1 MPLLLPDDQ
10 ETRDASSR
18 VALSVVILNWNSAD
32 YLRAALASIVSQ
44 DWRHNIEVIVVD
56 NFSYLDDAVEMVRRE
71 YSQVELLALDKNIG
85 FAAGN
90 NAALPHARGD
100 YLLFLNPDTVT
111 HDGALDVLIDFL
123 DAHPQ
128 AGACGPKL
136 LNDDGTLQKS
146 CRAFPSFGAG
156 LFRSSFLGRMF
167 PHNPWTRSYLM
178 LDFSHEK
185 AAQVDWLS
193 GAALL
198 VRRAAM
204 EKIGAWDE
212 NFFMYCEDV
221 DLCYRLKE
229 AGWERWYV
237 PDAVISHRIGG
248 SSDWLRGVT
257 IRRHHASM
265 LRYYVKHHGRGVRAL
280 LVPVAAAGIGVRA
293 LSALAKL
300 YWFYWRRGVPNKPNR
315 KK

>member
-1 MPLLLPDDQ
+1 MPLLSPESILP
-10 ETRDASSR
+10 ERDASTR
-18 VALSVVILNWNSAD
+18 VALSVVVLNWNAAH
-32 YLRAALASIVSQ
+32 YLRAALSSLVGQ
-44 DWRHNIEVIVVD
+44 NWKHNIEVIVVD
-56 NFSYLDDAVEMVRRE
+56 NASKLDDSVDIVRGE
-71 YSQVELLALDKNIG
+71 YSQVRLLALEKNIG

-90 NAALPHARGD
+90 NAALPYARGD

-111 HDGALDVLIDFL
+111 HEGALDILIDWM

-167 PHNPWTRSYLM
+167 PNNPWTRSYLM
-178 LDFSHEK
+178 LDFSHDR

-198 VRRAAM
+198 VRRTTI
-204 EKIGAWDE
+204 EKIGKWDE
-212 NFFMYCEDV
+212 DFFMYCEDV

-229 AGWERWYV
+229 GNWQRWYV

-257 IRRHHASM
+257 IRRHHSAM
-265 LRYYVKHHGRGVRAL
+265 LRYYIKHHGHGARGL
-280 LVPVAAAGIGVRA
+280 LIPIAAAGIGVRA
-293 LSALAKL
+293 LSALGKL
-300 YWFYWRRGVPNKPNR
+300 YWFYWRHGVPNK
-315 KK
+315 K

>member
-1 MPLLLPDDQ
+1 MPLLPQNTSL
-10 ETRDASSR
+10 ESDASTR
-18 VALSVVILNWNSAD
+18 IALSVIILNWNAAH
-32 YLRAALASIVSQ
+32 YLRAALSSIVSQ
-44 DWRHNIEVIVVD
+44 NWKHDIEVIVVD
-56 NFSYLDDAVEMVRRE
+56 NASRLDDSVEIVRRE
-71 YSQVELLALDKNIG
+71 YSQVRLLALPQNIG

-90 NAALPHARGD
+90 NAALPVAHGD
-100 YLLFLNPDTVT
+100 YLLFLNPDTET
-111 HDGALDVLIDFL
+111 HAGALDALIDWM

-136 LNDDGTLQKS
+136 LNDDGSLQKS

-167 PHNPWTRSYLM
+167 PNNPWTRSYMM
-178 LDFSHEK
+178 LDFSHER
-185 AAQVDWLS
+185 AAEVDWLS

-198 VRRAAM
+198 VRRAAI

-212 NFFMYCEDV
+212 SFFMYCEDV
-221 DLCYRLKE
+221 DLCYRLNE
-229 AGWERWYV
+229 AGWQRWYV

-265 LRYYVKHHGRGVRAL
+265 LRYYIKHHGRGVRAL
-280 LVPVAAAGIGVRA
+280 LVPIAAAGIGVRA

-300 YWFYWRRGVPNKPNR
+300 YGFYLRRGVPVP
-315 KK
+315 KKK